1 VQEHETGCPD
11 HRRKEGAV
19 TIAALRQA
27 RLGRRMIVSTALAVV
42 VIVGIAGSAIW
53 ACVAVFSLTT
63 LSSSVQPG
71 STVTVVGRGFA
82 QGAPVDIHLDSPTGP
97 ILATAPPPNTT
108 MTSQF
113 VLAVPIPEETPR
125 GLHTLVAT
133 EKYHDMNAGGP
144 ARATIYV
151 GTSAPVAPP
160 PEAERPAAV
169 VFGGGRSVSGLLAVG
184 LGTALGSLLLVLV
197 ISRALRSRPAPT
209 TAHA

>member
-1 VQEHETGCPD
+1 MTVAAFGQPSTC
-11 HRRKEGAV
+11 RR
-19 TIAALRQA
+19 IAASA
-27 RLGRRMIVSTALAVV
+27 ALGIL
-42 VIVGIAGSAIW
+42 VIVGTAATATW

-71 STVTVVGRGFA
+71 GTITVVGRGFA
-82 QGAPVDIHLDSPTGP
+82 QGAPVDIHLDSPTGS

-113 VLAVPIPEETPR
+113 VLAVTIPQDVSR
-125 GLHTLVAT
+125 GAHVLVAT

-160 PEAERPAAV
+160 PEPERAAGV
-169 VFGGGRSVSGLLAVG
+169 AFGPGRSAVG
-184 LGTALGSLLLVLV
+184 LAAVGLVTAVVSLLLVV
-197 ISRALRSRPAPT
+197 VMSRALRWRPAPAST
-209 TAHA
+209 HA